1 MRSKIYCDYWK
12 TDNEGNEVFLT
23 KRSDGGIFNVK
34 VSADKIATV
43 LVFYLVSSIYR

>member
-1 MRSKIYCDYWK
+1 MRSKVYCDYWK

-23 KRSDGGIFNVK
+23 KRSDGGIFTVK